1 MSERVVFLV
10 SVQQSN
16 GEIDGDADF
25 QSSAVFE
32 TANAAFMN
40 AFHLIAEWTEGDYS
54 PYNAKAVLKFRDAVA
69 AGNFDHALNLWN
81 NEMSSSCSV
90 GVEEVVL
97 DTNTFNRNT
106 VASEALTL
114 LFGDGN

>member
-1 MSERVVFLV
+1 MSERVIYLL

-16 GEIDGDADF
+16 GSVDGDADF
-25 QSSAVFE
+25 QSNAVFA

-54 PYNAKAVLKFRDAVA
+54 PYNAKIVLKFRDAVA
-69 AGNFDHALNLWN
+69 AGNFDHALNIWN
-81 NEMSSSCSV
+81 NDMSSSCHI
-90 GVEEVVL
+90 GVEEVVMN
-97 DTNTFNRNT
+97 TNTFNRNT
-106 VASEALTL
+106 VASEALAL